1 MDKFDLKDAL
11 TRAIVTFTFKKK
23 NGEIRE
29 VRATRW
35 LNPAVVGEDF
45 DQHPKGTQ
53 TTPTPEHIIKFWDLE
68 KRAWRSCD
76 RDSVIDILKI
86 ESEVDM
92 MGLSLEF
99 K

>member
-11 TRAIVTFTFKKK
+11 NRAVITFTFKKK
-23 NGEIRE
+23 NGDIRE

-35 LNPAVVGEDF
+35 LSPTVVGEDF
-45 DQHPKGTQ
+45 DQLPKGARV
-53 TTPTPEHIIKFWDLE
+53 TPDHIINFWDID

-86 ESEVDM
+86 ESEVDL
-92 MGLSLEF
+92 MGLSFEF
-99 K
+99 N